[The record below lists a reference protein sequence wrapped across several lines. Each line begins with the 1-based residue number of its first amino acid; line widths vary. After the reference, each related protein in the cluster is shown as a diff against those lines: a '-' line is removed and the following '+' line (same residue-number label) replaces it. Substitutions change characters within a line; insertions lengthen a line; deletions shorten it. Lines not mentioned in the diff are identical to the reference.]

1 MNRLSRWIF
10 AGAVLAVA
18 ACARG
23 GQDTAYGPMPAFSL
37 PDIEGAKVSSAALK
51 GKVVVINFWATWCPP
66 CRAEIPDFV
75 AFYQARKSEGLEI
88 IGFSVDE
95 MTPRDIKPFVEKFK
109 ISYPVI
115 LVDAQTVRAFDPGNA
130 IPTTFIVDK
139 LGRIRYKQV
148 GLMDRETL
156 DTWFEKLSKE

>member
-1 MNRLSRWIF
+1 
-10 AGAVLAVA
+10 
-18 ACARG
+18 
-23 GQDTAYGPMPAFSL
+23 
-37 PDIEGAKVSSAALK
+37 
-51 GKVVVINFWATWCPP
+51 
-66 CRAEIPDFV
+66 
-75 AFYQARKSEGLEI
+75 
-88 IGFSVDE
+88 

>member
-1 MNRLSRWIF
+1 MNRLLSLLL
-10 AGAVLAVA
+10 AAAVA
-18 ACARG
+18 VAPACARG
-23 GQDTAYGPMPAFSL
+23 GRDSAYGPMPSFTL

-51 GKVVVINFWATWCPP
+51 GKIVVVNFWATWCPP

-75 AFYQARKSEGLEI
+75 AFYEAHKSEGLEI

-95 MTPRDIKPFVEKFK
+95 MSARDIKPFVEKYK

-115 LVDAQTVRAFDPGNA
+115 LVDRETVRAFDPGNA

-139 LGRIRYKQV
+139 QGRIRYKQV

-156 DTWFEKLSKE
+156 DTWFGRLSKE